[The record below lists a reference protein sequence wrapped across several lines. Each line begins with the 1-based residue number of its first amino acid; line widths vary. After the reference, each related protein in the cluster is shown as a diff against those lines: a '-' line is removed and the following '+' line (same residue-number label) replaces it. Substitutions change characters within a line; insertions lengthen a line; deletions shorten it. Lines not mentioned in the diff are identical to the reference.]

1 MSPSFISGRFSWSTN
16 ACCERANQ
24 DSATVPLCDDAC
36 ECQGCS
42 QFGFTFHY
50 EGYKLSFAGIDC
62 GCKEK
67 VHGESTQDGAFLNV
81 SFSHSALFYEEA
93 YTNAPGDVVGKRVST
108 NVTITCTAKGGLH
121 GGVLNLTRSGFD
133 KLLFVSGDQISE
145 GSITLAP
152 NETRVWEGVYVPLT
166 HSEVKDD
173 VSVAASFN
181 EYVSGEFLLE
191 EEKLTV
197 VKLELEPLVNIDG
210 LSNRHVVGVG
220 EEIICRIC
228 PNISSW
234 SINVFTNLLWPDE
247 FNEIR
252 FLCPYFGANSSVIFS
267 IIGTEN
273 YFTSYLKVIEP
284 SGVAV
289 KHAREI
295 LYPNA
300 FVSQAGWAG
309 MMLDLIVLPTN
320 VCFSAIFIMEV
331 PEESAGIAP
340 TGYFTNSVFSAV
352 WHHTVE
358 MGAGMWYR
366 VQRDNH
372 FLEDYAECGEGLPAG
387 WGNGEIKW
395 EIPTAWGYKSLGGE
409 DYVSKVFGMP
419 YYQVF
424 TLNDSGDF
432 RVSKFNKYWVE
443 RSPNG
448 LRRRSKD
455 VKEGVTTNGGS

>member
-1 MSPSFISGRFSWSTN
+1 
-16 ACCERANQ
+16 
-24 DSATVPLCDDAC
+24 
-36 ECQGCS
+36 
-42 QFGFTFHY
+42 
-50 EGYKLSFAGIDC
+50 
-62 GCKEK
+62 
-67 VHGESTQDGAFLNV
+67 
-81 SFSHSALFYEEA
+81 
-93 YTNAPGDVVGKRVST
+93 
-108 NVTITCTAKGGLH
+108 
-121 GGVLNLTRSGFD
+121 
-133 KLLFVSGDQISE
+133 
-145 GSITLAP
+145 
-152 NETRVWEGVYVPLT
+152 
-166 HSEVKDD
+166 VKDD
-173 VSVAASFN
+173 VSVAMSFN
-181 EYVSGEFLLE
+181 EYVTGEFLLE

-289 KHAREI
+289 KYAREI

-309 MMLDLIVLPTN
+309 MMLDLVVLPTN